1 MSRFWILL
9 KKELRDMITLQALL
23 PMIIVLVVFS
33 LLGQFI
39 GSATQEA
46 AKSSNTVA
54 IADLDDTQAS
64 RDILARL
71 SSDGYE
77 IKLIA
82 ASESDPLKA
91 AQQNGQSSVL
101 VIEKGFEEALSQG
114 KAPVLSVHTRLNSFA
129 VLATMTGTQIQSVA
143 EEIGEMIKTDLLT
156 KSGVTDTKLI
166 ESPVTVQEYTHVKES
181 SAQVS
186 SSVVQSIAMS
196 QTIFV
201 PMIIFMIVIM
211 ASQMTATA
219 IANEKGDKTLETLLS
234 TPVPRLAVLFSKMA
248 AAGIGSLFMSIVFL
262 LGFSSYMTSLT
273 GGMSGLS
280 AQAGDTMQNIGT
292 GITDVSTAMNT
303 LGLTLSPM
311 QFIIIGIELFT
322 TILIALAI
330 STMLGALAEDIKGV
344 QTAITPI
351 MFCVMIPYLISLF
364 TDISSLPV
372 MVRIPLYLIPFTHT
386 FVATAA
392 LVFGDYPLVM
402 FGIVYQLVFLALS
415 LYLAVRLFSSDK
427 LFTTK
432 LKRRKTKKGAAA

>member
-9 KKELRDMITLQALL
+9 KKELRDMITVQTLL

-46 AKSSNTVA
+46 AQGSNTVVV
-54 IADLDDTQAS
+54 ADLDNTASS

-71 SSDGYE
+71 EQSGYQINQMPTFGVNPITTALQDGHNS
-77 IKLIA
+77 ILI
-82 ASESDPLKA
+82 
-91 AQQNGQSSVL
+91 
-101 VIEKGFEEALSQG
+101 IEQGFERALQSG
-114 KAPVLSVHTRLNSFA
+114 TAPVITLHTRLTSFA
-129 VLATMTGTQIQSVA
+129 VLSTMMGSHTQSAAQ
-143 EEIGEMIKTDLLT
+143 EIEGLIKDDLLA
-156 KSGVTDTKLI
+156 KSGVVDGALYD
-166 ESPVTVQEYTHVKES
+166 EPVTLQEYTHVNDQ

-234 TPVPRLAVLFSKMA
+234 TPVSRLAVLFSKMT
-248 AAGIGSLFMSIVFL
+248 AAGIGSLLMSVVFL
-262 LGFSSYMTSLT
+262 LGFSSYMGALS
-273 GGMSGLS
+273 GGMNGM
-280 AQAGDTMQNIGT
+280 AAGNGAMQDIGV
-292 GITDVSTAMNT
+292 TDVSTAMNT

-311 QFIIIGIELFT
+311 QFVIIGVELFT

-364 TDISSLPV
+364 ADITALPA
-372 MVRIPLYLIPFTHT
+372 MARIPLYLIPFTHT

-392 LVFGDYPLVM
+392 LVFGDYTLVM
-402 FGIVYQLVFLALS
+402 FGIVYQLAFLALS
-415 LYLAVRLFSSDK
+415 LFLAVRLFSSDK
-427 LFTTK
+427 LFTAK
-432 LKRRKTKKGAAA
+432 LTRRKTKKGAVV

>member
-9 KKELRDMITLQALL
+9 KKELRDMITIQTLL

-46 AKSSNTVA
+46 AKDRNTVTV
-54 IADLDDTQAS
+54 IDLDNTTTSQEL
-64 RDILARL
+64 LARL
-71 SSDGYE
+71 TEKGYD
-77 IKLIA
+77 ITLLPASQNDPMQA
-82 ASESDPLKA
+82 ATK
-91 AQQNGQSSVL
+91 NGQDSVL
-101 VIEKGFEEALSQG
+101 VLEKGFEQALQNG
-114 KAPVLSVHTRLNSFA
+114 DAPVISVHTQLTSFA
-129 VLATMTGTQIQSVA
+129 MLSAITSSQIQNAADELGSL
-143 EEIGEMIKTDLLT
+143 IKEDLIAQSAITHTDLLEAP
-156 KSGVTDTKLI
+156 L
-166 ESPVTVQEYTHVKES
+166 TVQEHTHVNGK

-186 SSVVQSIAMS
+186 SGTVQSIAMS

-201 PMIIFMIVIM
+201 PMIIFIIVVM

-234 TPVPRLAVLFSKMA
+234 TPVSRLAVLFSKMT

-262 LGFSSYMTSLT
+262 LGFSSYMGALT
-273 GGMSGLS
+273 GEISGFEPSGPVAGM
-280 AQAGDTMQNIGT
+280 TE
-292 GITDVSTAMNT
+292 GITEVAAAMNT

-311 QFIIIGIELFT
+311 QLVIIGVELFT

-330 STMLGALAEDIKGV
+330 STMLGALAEDIKGI

-364 TDISSLPV
+364 ADITALPV
-372 MVRIPLYLIPFTHT
+372 AARTLLYLIPFTHT

-392 LVFGDYPLVM
+392 LVFGNYTLVT
-402 FGIVYQLVFLALS
+402 FGILYQLAFLALS
-415 LYLAVRLFSSDK
+415 LFLAVRLFSSDK

-432 LKRRKTKKGAAA
+432 LKGRKGKKSAAV

>member
-9 KKELRDMITLQALL
+9 KKELRDMITVQTLL

-46 AKSSNTVA
+46 AKSLNTVA
-54 IADLDDTQAS
+54 IADLDNTPSSQ
-64 RDILARL
+64 DILTRL
-71 SSDGYE
+71 QQSGYE
-77 IKLIA
+77 INQLPTFGVNPITSA
-82 ASESDPLKA
+82 L
-91 AQQNGQSSVL
+91 QNGQNGVL
-101 VIEKGFEEALSQG
+101 IIEQGFERALQSG
-114 KAPVLSVHTRLNSFA
+114 KAPVITLHTRLTSFA
-129 VLATMTGTQIQSVA
+129 VLSTMMSSQTQNAAQ
-143 EEIGEMIKTDLLT
+143 EIEGLIKQDLLG
-156 KSGVTDTKLI
+156 KSGIVDAALY
-166 ESPVTVQEYTHVKES
+166 ESPVVLQEYTHVNDK

-234 TPVPRLAVLFSKMA
+234 TPVSRLAVLFSKMT
-248 AAGIGSLFMSIVFL
+248 AAGIGSLIMSVVFL
-262 LGFSSYMTSLT
+262 LGFSSYMGALS
-273 GGMSGLS
+273 GGMNGM
-280 AQAGDTMQNIGT
+280 AAGSDAMQGI

-311 QFIIIGIELFT
+311 QFVIIGVELFT

-364 TDISSLPV
+364 ADISALPA
-372 MVRIPLYLIPFTHT
+372 MARIPLYLIPFTHT

-392 LVFGDYPLVM
+392 LVFGDHTLAM
-402 FGIVYQLVFLALS
+402 FGIVYQLAFLALS
-415 LYLAVRLFSSDK
+415 LFLAVRLFSSDK

-432 LKRRKTKKGAAA
+432 LKRRKGKKGPIAI